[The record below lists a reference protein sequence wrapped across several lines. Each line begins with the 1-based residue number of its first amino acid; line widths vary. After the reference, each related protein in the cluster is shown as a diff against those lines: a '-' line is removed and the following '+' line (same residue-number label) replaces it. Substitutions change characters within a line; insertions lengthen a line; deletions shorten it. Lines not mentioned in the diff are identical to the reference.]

1 MSALAI
7 VLKQLKNNVR
17 GSDYDV
23 KIFTQ
28 EDIQK
33 NNIEVLNF
41 SIDNLKDIDL
51 MVVGHNFIDSDN
63 IELEYAKNNG
73 IRVLEYNEC
82 INEIIKDYYSIGVCG
97 SNGKSTTTALIKSI
111 LDEVENTSYLIG
123 SGEGRGNKKS
133 KYFTFEACEYKEHF
147 LKYFPNI
154 ILVTNID
161 YDHVDYYRNEESY
174 ILAFYKFMKHSQDI
188 VICNGDDKNLED
200 IPNTFTFGLNKK
212 NTVYASNID
221 CNNGISYDLYYK
233 GKYIDRVKLN
243 LYGMYMVYDTLS
255 SIAVGLYLNIDFK
268 IIMKGL
274 NNFNGV
280 KRRFKET
287 IVNGDVYI
295 DDYAHHPSKINAI
308 IEAIRCK
315 YKDRKIIA
323 FYRPDRVS
331 RLDYFS
337 LEIAK
342 SLLKANYAYI
352 LPFKNQNEEEKKSI
366 EAFVKKHKNIK
377 LVNEEI
383 YKKVSKLNDVVYLM
397 MSSKDISE
405 VKDKILEYKKVI

>member
-1 MSALAI
+1 
-7 VLKQLKNNVR
+7 
-17 GSDYDV
+17 
-23 KIFTQ
+23 
-28 EDIQK
+28 
-33 NNIEVLNF
+33 
-41 SIDNLKDIDL
+41 
-51 MVVGHNFIDSDN
+51 
-63 IELEYAKNNG
+63 
-73 IRVLEYNEC
+73 
-82 INEIIKDYYSIGVCG
+82 
-97 SNGKSTTTALIKSI
+97 
-111 LDEVENTSYLIG
+111 
-123 SGEGRGNKKS
+123 
-133 KYFTFEACEYKEHF
+133 
-147 LKYFPNI
+147 
-154 ILVTNID
+154 
-161 YDHVDYYRNEESY
+161 
-174 ILAFYKFMKHSQDI
+174 
-188 VICNGDDKNLED
+188 
-200 IPNTFTFGLNKK
+200 
-212 NTVYASNID
+212 
-221 CNNGISYDLYYK
+221 
-233 GKYIDRVKLN
+233 
-243 LYGMYMVYDTLS
+243 MYMVYDTLS

-383 YKKVSKLNDVVYLM
+383 YKKVSKLNDVIYLM